1 MVGDRAHALGHGLV
15 LLMDKTQ
22 TACWMT
28 TGGNWWRRY
37 ESSIIRSAYSHL
49 LPGHPVIRTRPFEQL
64 LDFIRRTSEEEQ
76 RAAREGLDE
85 EELAI
90 FDLLTKPE
98 PTLAKAQ
105 EVNVKAIARH
115 LLAKPKREKLI
126 LDWRLKENAKADV
139 RQTIREE
146 YAELPE
152 VYDRRLWED
161 KVERT
166 FQFMFERYAGEIA
179 APPG

>member
-1 MVGDRAHALGHGLV
+1 
-15 LLMDKTQ
+15 
-22 TACWMT
+22 MT

-98 PTLAKAQ
+98 PTLTKAQ
-105 EVNVKAIARH
+105 EVNVKAIARPRRR
-115 LLAKPKREKLI
+115 AERPASPGGRATATRNGNI
-126 LDWRLKENAKADV
+126 LP
-139 RQTIREE
+139 QTAFRP
-146 YAELPE
+146 L
-152 VYDRRLWED
+152 RR
-161 KVERT
+161 
-166 FQFMFERYAGEIA
+166 
-179 APPG
+179 